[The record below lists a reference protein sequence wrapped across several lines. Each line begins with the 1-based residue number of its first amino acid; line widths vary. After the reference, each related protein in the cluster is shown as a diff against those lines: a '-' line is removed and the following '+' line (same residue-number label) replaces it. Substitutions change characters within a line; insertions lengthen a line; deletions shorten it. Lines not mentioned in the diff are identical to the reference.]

1 MEKIV
6 NVSGLMKAI
15 QALEMEKENNLVVLK
30 EHFYI
35 SIKRIN
41 IETLLSGS
49 INKIVTKPLITDQLI
64 NTTLSFIVGYIS
76 KKLFIGNSS
85 NLFKNIFGSILQYGL
100 SSFVFQKPEIVTYIR
115 DIIENLISKNKK

>member
-15 QALEMEKENNLVVLK
+15 QDLEMEKEYNLVVLK

-64 NTTLSFIVGYIS
+64 NTTLSFIVGYIT

-85 NLFKNIFGSILQYGL
+85 NLFKNLFGSILQYG
-100 SSFVFQKPEIVTYIR
+100 
-115 DIIENLISKNKK
+115 